1 MYIHHFSIRPHR
13 PIWVYVGIT
22 TVTTTH
28 RVIYTSVWATTTTRP
43 ATNKRQIKETQ
54 STETTNNENRYDYA
68 GHLAR
73 SPPPHSSR
81 QHRSKRNLHRRPTS
95 CHSTA
100 TTPPPTSAELTT
112 RQHSSNKT
120 TPLRPDSSSSS
131 HHSDSKTAVQTTTMI
146 PTLSSSMN

>member
-1 MYIHHFSIRPHR
+1 MSGTRPFSNHCHTWLRHWSPK
-13 PIWVYVGIT
+13 
-22 TVTTTH
+22 
-28 RVIYTSVWATTTTRP
+28 SVSFSLVLRTTRP

-81 QHRSKRNLHRRPTS
+81 QHRPKRNLHRRPTS